1 MKKKK
6 MSKFDKLKNKLAK
19 KPGIYDPAGLAA
31 KIGREKLG
39 KEKFQEKAIAGK
51 KKAAAKRKKA
61 NKKK

>member
-6 MSKFDKLKNKLAK
+6 MSKFDKLKNKLSK
-19 KPGIYDPAGLAA
+19 EPGIYSPAGLAA

-51 KKAAAKRKKA
+51 KKAAKRKKA